1 MILIK
6 KGEREREDISIRII
20 ELDDAR
26 KKKIPPID
34 PFDSSSQ
41 LPLPYKIMFE
51 YKKTQR
57 EFSRGNNISE
67 GVIRKRSGGKEE
79 MVLLRNGA
87 LNIPCRTTYRGCR
100 CALGRSASPGPRPR
114 PRAPLDA

>member
-6 KGEREREDISIRII
+6 KDEREREDISIRII

-67 GVIRKRSGGKEE
+67 GVIRKRSGGKEKMCAAQKRRAE
-79 MVLLRNGA
+79 YPVSYNLQRLSVRPGTEC
-87 LNIPCRTTYRGCR
+87 IPGTETETE
-100 CALGRSASPGPRPR
+100 SAS
-114 PRAPLDA
+114 

>member
-34 PFDSSSQ
+34 PFDSSS
-41 LPLPYKIMFE
+41 
-51 YKKTQR
+51 
-57 EFSRGNNISE
+57 
-67 GVIRKRSGGKEE
+67 
-79 MVLLRNGA
+79 
-87 LNIPCRTTYRGCR
+87 LNFHV
-100 CALGRSASPGPRPR
+100 
-114 PRAPLDA
+114 